1 MKEKA
6 DCIVEKELYRLISSY
21 PEVDFYGLDIN
32 QIEAVIEAFSRVVTD
47 GIRVDVEIPF
57 PNVGTF
63 YSQKSTYNGGFNVF
77 TNPPTPLPPKV
88 TRKIKFR
95 TASKLKT
102 ELKKENLLDEINDN
116 TN

>member
-6 DCIVEKELYRLISSY
+6 DCIIEKELYRLIASY
-21 PEVDFYGLDIN
+21 PEVDFYGLDVN
-32 QIEAVIEAFSRVVTD
+32 QIQAVIEAFGRVVTD

-63 YSQKSTYNGGFNVF
+63 YNQKSTYKGGFNIF

-88 TRKIKFR
+88 TRKIKFKP
-95 TASKLKT
+95 TTKLKA
-102 ELKKENLLDEINDN
+102 ELKKENLLNEINN
-116 TN
+116 NSN